1 MKEKFQQLL
10 ENIKKDLIFL
20 ANEVEHNIRQSIKA
34 LEKQDVELAKRVK
47 ARDNEIDRMEVK
59 IEDQIL
65 TLLAL
70 QQPVAIDLRFIVGG
84 LKMDNDLE
92 RIGDH
97 AVNIANTVIRLA
109 KKPVISIAAI
119 IPEMSDIACKMLH
132 DSVSAFIHQD
142 TELARKVCATDN
154 VVDDFYDRI
163 LHQTIELVKNDSK
176 MLDQGF
182 SMVRIARSLERVA
195 DLSTNIGE
203 DVVFMKEA
211 KIIRHQFD
219 LDE

>member
-20 ANEVEHNIRQSIKA
+20 ANEVEHSIRQAIKA
-34 LEKQDVELAKRVK
+34 LEQQDKKLAEQVI
-47 ARDNEIDRMEVK
+47 ARDHEIDIMEVK

-84 LKMDNDLE
+84 LKMNNDLE

-97 AVNIANTVIRLA
+97 ASNIAETVPWLA
-109 KKPVISIAAI
+109 NQPLMDVIGKIL
-119 IPEMSDIACKMLH
+119 EMNEMACKMLH
-132 DSVSAFIHQD
+132 DVVSAFIHQD
-142 TELARKVCATDN
+142 ADMARKVCAMDN
-154 VVDDFYDRI
+154 EVDELYDKIVAETLGKIKADVV
-163 LHQTIELVKNDSK
+163 LLE
-176 MLDQGF
+176 QGYALIRVSRF
-182 SMVRIARSLERVA
+182 LERVG
-195 DLSTNIGE
+195 DLATNIGE

-211 KIIRHQFD
+211 KIIRHHF
-219 LDE
+219 EE

>member
-20 ANEVEHNIRQSIKA
+20 ANAVEYSIRQSVKA
-34 LEKQDVELAKRVK
+34 LENMDMALAEQIV
-47 ARDNEIDRMEVK
+47 AQDNEIDRMEVR

-70 QQPVAIDLRFIVGG
+70 QQPVAMDLRFIVGG
-84 LKMDNDLE
+84 LKMNNDLE

-97 AVNIANTVIRLA
+97 AVNIANTVIKIA
-109 KKPVISIAAI
+109 KMPVISVAAE
-119 IPEMSDIACKMLH
+119 IPEMSDLSCKMLH

-142 TELARKVCATDN
+142 ADLARRVCATDN
-154 VVDDFYDRI
+154 QVDRFYDRI
-163 LHQTIELVKNDSK
+163 VEKCIELVRKEPEFVE
-176 MLDQGF
+176 QGF
-182 SMVRIARSLERVA
+182 AIARVARSLERVA

-211 KIIRHQFD
+211 RIIRHKFED
-219 LDE
+219 

>member
-34 LEKQDVELAKRVK
+34 LEKQDIVLAKQVK
-47 ARDNEIDRMEVK
+47 ALDNQVDRMEVK

-84 LKMDNDLE
+84 LKMNNDLE

-97 AVNIANTVIRLA
+97 AVNIANTVIQLA
-109 KKPVISIAAI
+109 KKPVISIAAM
-119 IPEMSDIACKMLH
+119 IPEMNEIACKMLH

-142 TELARKVCATDN
+142 ADLARKVCSTDN
-154 VVDDFYDRI
+154 LVDDFYDRI
-163 LHQTIELVKNDSK
+163 VNETVALVKKDSK
-176 MLDQGF
+176 MLEQGF
-182 SMVRIARSLERVA
+182 AMVRIARSLERVA

-211 KIIRHQFD
+211 KIIRHQFTA
-219 LDE
+219 E

>member
-20 ANEVEHNIRQSIKA
+20 ANEAEHSIRMAVKA
-34 LEKQDVELAKRVK
+34 VEKQDTALAEQVISRDQELDK
-47 ARDNEIDRMEVK
+47 MEVN

-84 LKMDNDLE
+84 LKMNNDLE

-97 AVNIANTVIRLA
+97 AVNIAKVVLQIAGMPRL
-109 KKPVISIAAI
+109 KSMEK
-119 IPEMSDIACKMLH
+119 IPQMSEVACRQLH
-132 DSVSAFIHQD
+132 DAVNAFIHQD
-142 TELARKVCATDN
+142 AELAREVCRRDN
-154 VVDDFYDRI
+154 EVDDWYARI
-163 LHQTIELVKNDSK
+163 VEETIALVKEQPDK
-176 MLDQGF
+176 LEQGF
-182 SMVRIARSLERVA
+182 ATARIARFLERVG
-195 DLSTNIGE
+195 DLATNIGE

-211 KIIRHQFD
+211 KIIRHH
-219 LDE
+219 LES

>member
-34 LEKQDVELAKRVK
+34 LEKQDVELAKRVV
-47 ARDNEIDRMEVK
+47 ARDNEVDRMEVK

-84 LKMDNDLE
+84 LKMNNDLE

-97 AVNIANTVIRLA
+97 AVNIAKTVIQLA
-109 KKPVISIAAI
+109 KKPMLSIAASL
-119 IPEMSDIACKMLH
+119 PEMNEISCKMLH

-142 TELARKVCATDN
+142 AELARKVCSTDDL
-154 VVDDFYDRI
+154 VDDFYDRI
-163 LHQTIELVKNDSK
+163 VRETIELVKNDSK
-176 MLDQGF
+176 MLEQGF
-182 SMVRIARSLERVA
+182 AMVRIARSLERVA

-211 KIIRHQFD
+211 KIIRHQF
-219 LDE
+219 EEE